1 MSEEKALTLVDV
13 LDKAK
18 PKFDEAPFGMSF
30 EKEKS
35 YVVQIM
41 SQNDYLEKVAKGNMM
56 SLLGAMANVANIGLS
71 LNPAKKQAYLVPRN
85 GMICLDPSYMGMCD
99 LAIQSGS
106 IVFVQAKIVRA
117 EDTYEN
123 QGVDKEP
130 VHKYNTFKDRGE
142 IVGVYCV
149 AKTDRGDYLTTEMN
163 LEQINAIRD
172 RSEYYKKKKSGPWVT
187 DYEEMAKKT
196 VIRNAFKTWPKTET
210 LERLEMAVELSNQ
223 NEGFEPILNNPE
235 LRDYSPQQKEHFDYL
250 LSTGNAID
258 LHCFMCSLDEGVQ
271 IALHNS
277 FEKGSITKYKKLV
290 SELQQ
295 KGASTLI
302 DIEVTVSESMNSG
315 DDMAAKEVLEGLS
328 QEAVDFLLQR
338 NDQEFGQYVRQC
350 FAELAA

>member
-1 MSEEKALTLVDV
+1 MSEQELQLVDY
-13 LDKAK
+13 LDKAEDRFLNA
-18 PKFDEAPFGMSF
+18 PLGMKFD
-30 EKEKS
+30 KEKS
-35 YVVQIM
+35 YAVQLLRAN
-41 SQNDYLEKVAKGNMM
+41 SFLEQTAKKNPI
-56 SLLGAMANVANIGLS
+56 SLLSAMSNVASIGLS
-71 LNPAKKQAYLVPRN
+71 LNPAKKQAYLVPRS
-85 GMICLDPSYMGMCD
+85 GVVCLDPSYMGLCD
-99 LAIQSGS
+99 LATQSGA
-106 IVFVQAKIVRA
+106 IDFVQAKLVYA
-117 EDTYEN
+117 NDQYTN
-123 QGVDKEP
+123 NGVDAQP
-130 VHKYNTFKDRGE
+130 THTYDPFKDRGE
-142 IVGVYCV
+142 MVGGYCV
-149 AKTDRGDYLTTEMN
+149 AKTAKGDYLTTEMSV
-163 LEQINAIRD
+163 EKINDIRD
-172 RSEYYKKKKSGPWVT
+172 RSEAYKKGFGPWKT

-196 VIRNAFKTWPKTET
+196 VVRNAFKMWPKTET

-223 NEGFEPILNNPE
+223 NEGFEPIINNPE

-302 DIEVTVSESMNSG
+302 DIEVTVSEAMSSG

-328 QEAVDFLLQR
+328 QEAVNFLLDR